1 MDSPSNWPRNFSA
14 KKIFRSISD
23 FPETSESTKLTI
35 TFMNPVIVIF
45 GANGFLGRYLTRHC
59 ARNGKEVVAI
69 GRSREG
75 WSGDGMFLEWDGKT
89 LGPWALA
96 LEGAEAVINV
106 SGRSVNCRY
115 TAEHKREIMDSR
127 VESTRAIGQAIAGC
141 KIPPK
146 SWLNAST
153 ATWYRHAVDQ
163 PQNDWLGEPG
173 EGFSCEVAQ
182 AWEDAF
188 FNAVVPA
195 ETRKLALRI
204 GMVLANESATVYD
217 VLRKITACGL
227 GGAMGRGDQRI
238 SWIHM
243 EDFLRAVDFAI
254 QDPFL
259 DGTINVTAPEFPTN
273 REWMR
278 TFREAVGMPLGLPAS
293 RWMLEIGARLMQT
306 ETELVTKSRWADP
319 VRLRD
324 AGFRWR
330 WGRAVD
336 AVADLHG
343 RKGLSGFFRAAAER
357 SVGARV
363 WLPAT
368 TR

>member
-1 MDSPSNWPRNFSA
+1 
-14 KKIFRSISD
+14 
-23 FPETSESTKLTI
+23 
-35 TFMNPVIVIF
+35 MNPVIVIF
-45 GANGFLGRYLTRHC
+45 GANGFLGRYLTRHF

-69 GRSREG
+69 ARSREG

-96 LEGAEAVINV
+96 LEGAEAVINLA
-106 SGRSVNCRY
+106 GRSVNCRY
-115 TAEHKREIMDSR
+115 NGKNRHLIKQTR
-127 VESTRAIGQAIAGC
+127 VDATRVIGEAINAC
-141 KIPPK
+141 KTPPK
-146 SWLNAST
+146 TWLNAST
-153 ATWYRHAVDQ
+153 ATWYRHAEDK

-188 FNAVVPA
+188 FGAIIPA
-195 ETRKLALRI
+195 ATRKLALRI
-204 GMVLANESATVYD
+204 GMVLANEEATVYD
-217 VLRKITACGL
+217 VLRKLTGRGL
-227 GGAMGRGDQRI
+227 GGAMGSGNQRI

-254 QDPFL
+254 NDPFL

-273 REWMR
+273 REWMK
-278 TFREAVGMPLGLPAS
+278 TFREAVGMPIGLPAAE
-293 RWMLEIGARLMQT
+293 WMLKIGACLMGT
-306 ETELVTKSRWADP
+306 ETELVLKSRWAEP

-330 WGRAVD
+330 WSRTVD

-343 RKGLSGFFRAAAER
+343 RRGLQGFFRSPSGR
-357 SVGARV
+357 SVGAKV
-363 WLPAT
+363 WLPAA

>member
-1 MDSPSNWPRNFSA
+1 
-14 KKIFRSISD
+14 
-23 FPETSESTKLTI
+23 
-35 TFMNPVIVIF
+35 
-45 GANGFLGRYLTRHC
+45 
-59 ARNGKEVVAI
+59 
-69 GRSREG
+69 
-75 WSGDGMFLEWDGKT
+75 MFLEWDGKS

-96 LEGAEAVINV
+96 LEGAEAVINLA
-106 SGRSVNCRY
+106 GRSVNCRY
-115 TAEHKREIMDSR
+115 HEKNRREIMDSR
-127 VESTRAIGQAIAGC
+127 VASTRVIGEAIAAC
-141 KIPPK
+141 KTPPK
-146 SWLNAST
+146 TWLNAST
-153 ATWYRHAVDQ
+153 ATWYRHAEDR

-188 FNAVVPA
+188 FGAVVPA
-195 ETRKLALRI
+195 ATRKLALRT
-204 GMVLANESATVYD
+204 GMVLANEESTVYD
-217 VLRKITACGL
+217 ILRKLTAGGL
-227 GGAMGRGDQRI
+227 GGAMGTGNQRI

-243 EDFLRAVDFAI
+243 EDFLRAVDFVI

-278 TFREAVGMPLGLPAS
+278 TFREAVGMPVGLPAA
-293 RWMLEIGARLMQT
+293 RWMLEIGARLMGT
-306 ETELVTKSRWADP
+306 ETELVTKSRWAEP

-336 AVADLHG
+336 AVADLHP
-343 RKGLSGFFRAAAER
+343 RRGLEGFFRSPTER
-357 SVGARV
+357 STGARA
-363 WLPAT
+363 WLPAA